1 MIHLL
6 NFLNKREDSMP
17 TNLSIKLLIPNLIIG
32 VIFIFCTLFMS
43 EVSQWSLTLLVF
55 LALVVQSIAS
65 YIYFSQVLT
74 HRLTALKAY
83 LDKVVSPS
91 QAPSQPIKDDNNDEL
106 AFVTNQLSEFI
117 VSLADVVS
125 VVRNETHLL
134 RQGSTSLSAQMI
146 DSVKLVENSASQISE
161 MSASIEDVA
170 NTSSGLSQSAE
181 QVSDTTSSVMETLAE
196 GVNSSHTS
204 QETIESVASE
214 VEEMAKELALLQ
226 EESAR
231 IGSVL
236 DVIRGIADQTN
247 LLALNAAIEAARAGE
262 EGRGFAVVADEVR
275 ALAHRTQESTV
286 EIQSMVERLQE
297 KSTNAVS
304 SIGRGH
310 KLTQD
315 SLSYSAKVVDALDTI
330 GRSFQEVDNLTSQIA
345 STTLEQQNA
354 TSSINDNM
362 LAVVSLSHDIN
373 RGLTSVAEHAEQQQ
387 KTSKDVEL
395 TINRVCV

>member
-6 NFLNKREDSMP
+6 NFLNKREDTMP

-91 QAPSQPIKDDNNDEL
+91 QAPSQPIRDDNNDEL

-134 RQGSTSLSAQMI
+134 RQGSTSLSAQMT

-387 KTSKDVEL
+387 KTSKDVEQ

>member
-1 MIHLL
+1 
-6 NFLNKREDSMP
+6 MP

-65 YIYFSQVLT
+65 YIYFSEVLT

-387 KTSKDVEL
+387 KTSKDVEQ